1 MVQLSRYLK
10 GTITVTELEHLPV
23 QYIQVIFKQYSE
35 YLNDRQAQ
43 EADAMEEVVETMED
57 GGY

>member
-10 GTITVTELEHLPV
+10 GTITVSELEHLPM
-23 QYIQVIFKQYSE
+23 QYIQVIFKQYTE

-43 EADAMEEVVETMED
+43 EADAMEEVIEGMED
-57 GGY
+57 GG